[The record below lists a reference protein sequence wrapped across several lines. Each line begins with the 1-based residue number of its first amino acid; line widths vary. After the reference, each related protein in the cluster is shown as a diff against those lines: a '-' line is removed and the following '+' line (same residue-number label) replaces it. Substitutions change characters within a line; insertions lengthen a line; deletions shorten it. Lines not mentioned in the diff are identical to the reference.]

1 MVKRPHALYRD
12 RFIVVIAVLAIAVSP
27 SCKKDNASILLE
39 QKEQAGEA
47 RINVELHRLEKE
59 LSTAKEPG
67 EKCSLLE
74 KIAGIHFRKGDVA
87 SAMDAARSGLKI
99 NDNNSALHFVMG
111 KSYLAAC
118 RYRDAETE
126 LRKALDMDPALN
138 QSHFELGNCLYL
150 KGDVDGAAREYGSC
164 LAGDAA
170 HGEAFNNLGIMY
182 VRLGKFREAET
193 MFKNAIAANNPYLRA
208 RKNLAILYEKN
219 LKNRAK
225 ALEQYR
231 LYRETLSDEYERRVI
246 SLWMSDLGGR

>member
-1 MVKRPHALYRD
+1 MIAAL
-12 RFIVVIAVLAIAVSP
+12 IIAALP
-27 SCKKDNASILLE
+27 SCKKDNAAILLE

-59 LSTAKEPG
+59 LSTAAEPG
-67 EKCSLLE
+67 EKCRLLE

-99 NDNNSALHFVMG
+99 NDNNSVLHFVMG
-111 KSYLAAC
+111 KSYLASC
-118 RYRDAETE
+118 RYREAEME
-126 LRKALDMDPALN
+126 LRKALDMDPALDKA
-138 QSHFELGNCLYL
+138 HFELGNCLYL
-150 KGDVDGAAREYGSC
+150 KGDLNGAVREYGTC
-164 LAGDAA
+164 LAGDTA

-193 MFKNAIAANNPYLRA
+193 MFENAIAARNPFPRA

-219 LKNRAK
+219 LKNRVK

-231 LYRETLSDEYERRVI
+231 LYRDTLSDEYERRII